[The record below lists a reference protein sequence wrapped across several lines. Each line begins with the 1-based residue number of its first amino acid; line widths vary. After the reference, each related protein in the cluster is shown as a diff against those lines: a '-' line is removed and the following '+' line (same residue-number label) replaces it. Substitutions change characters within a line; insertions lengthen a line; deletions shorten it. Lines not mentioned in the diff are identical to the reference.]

1 MEERMKK
8 AVIGGVMAAG
18 IAAGAIGLAAP
29 AQSASNAKTIPL
41 TVKNFKFGAKT
52 NNVLKAKVGDSLKFT
67 WVQGFH
73 NVVSTTKPSGAAKTN
88 SGAPK
93 AKHAPLTVKL
103 AKKGKY
109 VFVCTPHVALGMKVT
124 VTVS

>member
-1 MEERMKK
+1 
-8 AVIGGVMAAG
+8 MAAG

-52 NNVLKAKVGDSLKFT
+52 NNVITAKVGDSLKFT
-67 WVQGFH
+67 WVQGQH
-73 NVVSTTKPSGAAKTN
+73 NVVSTTKPSTAAKVT

-93 AKHAPLTVKL
+93 TGRAPFTVKL
-103 AKKGKY
+103 TKKGKY
-109 VFVCTPHVALGMKVT
+109 IFICQPHVALGMKVT
-124 VTVS
+124 VNVS

>member
-41 TVKNFKFGAKT
+41 AVKNFKFGAKT
-52 NNVLKAKVGDSLKFT
+52 NNVIKAKVGDSLKFT
-67 WVQGFH
+67 WVQGQH

-88 SGAPK
+88 SGSPKTGRAPF
-93 AKHAPLTVKL
+93 TVKL
-103 AKKGKY
+103 TKKGKY
-109 VFVCTPHVALGMKVT
+109 IFICQPHVALGMKVT

>member
-1 MEERMKK
+1 MKK
-8 AVIGGVMAAG
+8 AVIGGVVAAG

-67 WVQGFH
+67 WVQGQH
-73 NVVSTTKPSGAAKTN
+73 NVVGITHPSGTTKAN

-93 AKHAPLTVKL
+93 TGRAPFTVKL
-103 AKKGKY
+103 TKKGKY
-109 VFVCTPHVALGMKVT
+109 IFICTPHQALGMKVT

>member
-1 MEERMKK
+1 MKK

-41 TVKNFKFGAKT
+41 TVKNFKFGVKT

-67 WVQGFH
+67 WVQGQH
-73 NVVSTTKPSGAAKTN
+73 NVVGTTHPSGTTKAN
-88 SGAPK
+88 SGSPKTGRAPF
-93 AKHAPLTVKL
+93 TVKL
-103 AKKGKY
+103 TKKGKY
-109 VFVCTPHVALGMKVT
+109 IFICTPHQALGMKVT